1 MFTPMLYEAER
12 TRTTREQREFNTR
25 NGEIALAIRRP
36 FRRLRTSLQSAR
48 PVTRPRPRDY
58 GRPTPQPAT
67 FPCEPAAA
75 QTRCG

>member
-1 MFTPMLYEAER
+1 MLTNMLYEAER

-36 FRRLRTSLQSAR
+36 FRLLRTSLISAR
-48 PVTRPRPRDY
+48 QRPRGY
-58 GRPTPQPAT
+58 GRPSARLGT

-75 QTRCG
+75 ETRSS